1 MKLSLPP
8 LTRLAVGLGKGSSR
22 MRLSRNYTPNNG
34 SPVAVTSIQRIAY
47 NTSCYNNCIGIFFKC
62 KEKKPGLWLRG
73 RVLVTV
79 HTSPDSSG

>member
-22 MRLSRNYTPNNG
+22 MRPSRNYTPNNG

-62 KEKKPGLWLRG
+62 KEKNPGLWLRG